1 VIKSKL
7 EQKKKDNPL
16 SAYARYS
23 SLALQMI
30 AISVAGAFGGKAL
43 DAWLQPGFPIF
54 TVVLTILAVIGSV
67 VYAMRGLFKNK

>member
-1 VIKSKL
+1 M

-16 SAYARYS
+16 KDYARYS

-30 AISVAGAFGGKAL
+30 VIVLAGAFGGKAL
-43 DAWLQPGFPIF
+43 DNWLQPGFPIF

>member
-1 VIKSKL
+1 M

-16 SAYARYS
+16 KAYAQYS

-30 AISVAGAFGGKAL
+30 AIMLAGAFGGKAL
-43 DAWLQPGFPIF
+43 DNWLQLGFPIF

-67 VYAMRGLFKNK
+67 VYAMRGLFNKK